1 MSQLRTRFAPSPTGY
16 LHIGGLRTALYSY
29 LYAKKQNGKFI
40 LRIEDTDQGRYVE
53 GAVEIIYRTLRETGI
68 LYDEGPD
75 VGGDYGPYI
84 QSQRKNEY
92 IKYAKQLVE
101 GGHAYYCFC
110 SEERL
115 QTLPEVNGARRYDK
129 HCLHLSKEEV
139 ERRLAAGEPFV
150 IRQNMPTTGSTTYH
164 DAVYGDITIE
174 NSELEDQIL
183 IKSDGMPTYNF
194 ANVID
199 DHLMGI
205 NCVMRGIEYLSSTP
219 KYNLL
224 YDAFGWERPMYIH
237 MPPIMK
243 DAQHKLSKRNGDA
256 SYEDLVKKGF
266 LKDAIINYIALLGW
280 SPKDDTEKMS
290 FDELKQKFD
299 ITGLNKS
306 PSIFDPQKLA
316 WLNSLYIKEMPAE
329 DFAAY
334 AKPWLESCYL
344 KDFDGGLVCKLIQSR
359 IETFAEIEDKL
370 RFLVEFEKFDNAL
383 YTNQKQKTDAETA
396 REILPLVRQKFAE
409 LDSERSDKAWSNE
422 NLYAALT
429 ELAAE
434 RGVKNGKVLWP
445 ARIALTGLAA
455 TPGGASEIA
464 ELLGKDET
472 LHRLDLATKWL
483 SDDKQN

>member
-1 MSQLRTRFAPSPTGY
+1 MNQLRTRFAPSPTGY

-29 LYAKKQNGKFI
+29 LYAKKMHGKFI
-40 LRIEDTDQGRYVE
+40 LRIEDTDQGRYVD

-68 LYDEGPD
+68 MYDEGPD

-92 IKYAKQLVE
+92 LKYAKQLVE
-101 GGHAYYCFC
+101 SGHAYYCFC

-115 QTLPEVNGARRYDK
+115 ASLPDVNGARRYDK
-129 HCLHLSKEEV
+129 HCLSLSKEEV
-139 ERRLAAGEPFV
+139 QRRLAAGEKYV
-150 IRQNMPTTGSTTYH
+150 IRQNMPTEGSTTYH

-199 DHLMGI
+199 DHLMAI

-224 YDAFGWERPMYIH
+224 YDAFGWEKPMYIH

-256 SYEDLVKKGF
+256 SYEDLIKKGF

-280 SPKDDTEKMS
+280 SPKDDSEKMS
-290 FDELKQKFD
+290 FAELEQKFD
-299 ITGLNKS
+299 ISGINKS
-306 PSIFDPQKLA
+306 PSIFDPMKLA
-316 WLNSLYIKEMPAE
+316 WLNSLYIKEMTAE
-329 DFAAY
+329 DFASY
-334 AKPWLESCYL
+334 ATPWIENCPL
-344 KDFDGGLVCKLIQSR
+344 KNFDKTLVCKLIQSR

-370 RFLVEFEKFDNAL
+370 RFLWEFGPFDSNL
-383 YTNQKQKTDAETA
+383 YVNQKQKTDADTA
-396 REILPLVRQKFAE
+396 RAILPLVREKFANVE
-409 LDSERSDKAWSNE
+409 VWDNAH
-422 NLYAALT
+422 LYESLVQ
-429 ELAAE
+429 LATE
-434 RGVKNGKVLWP
+434 RGVKHGKVLWP

-464 ELLGKDET
+464 EIIGKEET
-472 LHRLDLATKWL
+472 LRRLDMSLAQL
-483 SDDKQN
+483 NA

>member
-1 MSQLRTRFAPSPTGY
+1 MSELRTRFAPSPTGY

-29 LYAKKQNGKFI
+29 LYAKKMNGKFI
-40 LRIEDTDQGRYVE
+40 LRIEDTDQGRYVD

-68 LYDEGPD
+68 MYDEGPD

-84 QSQRKNEY
+84 QSERKNEY
-92 IKYAKQLVE
+92 LFYAEKLVE
-101 GGHAYYCFC
+101 SGHAYYCFC

-115 QTLPEVNGARRYDK
+115 ASLPDINGARRYDK
-129 HCLHLSKEEV
+129 HCLNLSKEEIA
-139 ERRLAAGEPFV
+139 ERLARGDKYV
-150 IRQNMPTTGSTTYH
+150 IRQNMPVTGNSTYH
-164 DAVYGDITIE
+164 DVVYGDITIE

-224 YDAFGWERPMYIH
+224 YDAFGWERPVYIH

-256 SYEDLVKKGF
+256 SYEDLIKKGF

-280 SPKDDTEKMS
+280 SPKDDSEKMS
-290 FDELKQKFD
+290 FAELQRKFD
-299 ITGLNKS
+299 VSGINKS
-306 PSIFDPQKLA
+306 PSIFDPMKLA
-316 WLNSLYIKEMPAE
+316 WLNSLYIKEMPPESFAE
-329 DFAAY
+329 Y
-334 AKPWLESCYL
+334 AKPWLETCYL
-344 KDFDGGLVCKLIQSR
+344 KDFDKRLVCKLIQSR

-370 RFLVEFEKFDNAL
+370 RFLVEFGDIDDGL
-383 YTNQKQKTDAETA
+383 YVNQKQKADAA
-396 REILPLVRQKFAE
+396 LAKNILPKIKDKLYVLKNWDNQNLFDTLVELSAE
-409 LDSERSDKAWSNE
+409 LDCKKGA
-422 NLYAALT
+422 
-429 ELAAE
+429 
-434 RGVKNGKVLWP
+434 VLWI
-445 ARIALTGLAA
+445 ARIALTGLAV

-464 ELLGKDET
+464 EILGKEET
-472 LHRLDLATKWL
+472 LRRIDCAIMQL
-483 SDDKQN
+483 NG

>member
-29 LYAKKQNGKFI
+29 LYAKKNNGKFI

-68 LYDEGPD
+68 MYDEGPD
-75 VGGDYGPYI
+75 VGGDFGPYI

-92 IKYAKQLVE
+92 LAYAKQLVE
-101 GGHAYYCFC
+101 SGHAYYCFC
-110 SEERL
+110 TEERL
-115 QTLPEVNGARRYDK
+115 ASLPDVNGARRYDK
-129 HCLHLSKEEV
+129 HCLSLSKEEV
-139 ERRLAAGEPFV
+139 EARIAAGEKYV
-150 IRQNMPTTGSTTYH
+150 IRQNMPTTGNTTYH

-224 YDAFGWERPMYIH
+224 YDALGWERPMYIH

-280 SPKDDTEKMS
+280 SPKDDSEKMT
-290 FDELKQKFD
+290 FEQLKEKFD
-299 ITGLNKS
+299 IVGINKS
-306 PSIFDPQKLA
+306 PSIFDPVKLA
-316 WLNSLYIKEMPAE
+316 WLNSLYIKEMTPE
-329 DFAAY
+329 DFSAY
-334 AKPWLESCYL
+334 AAPWIEDTYL
-344 KDFDGGLVCKLIQSR
+344 KDFDRALVCKLIQSR
-359 IETFAEIEDKL
+359 IETFAEIPEKL
-370 RFLVEFEKFDNAL
+370 RFLVEYGAFDNQL
-383 YTNQKQKTDAETA
+383 YTNQKQKTDAALAKEVLPQIKQALQAVETWDN
-396 REILPLVRQKFAE
+396 Q
-409 LDSERSDKAWSNE
+409 
-422 NLYAALT
+422 NLYQALVA
-429 ELAAE
+429 LAQSLQM
-434 RGVKNGKVLWP
+434 KNGKILWP

-464 ELLGKDET
+464 EIIGKEET
-472 LHRLDLATKWL
+472 LRRLDFAIAQL
-483 SDDKQN
+483 N

>member
-1 MSQLRTRFAPSPTGY
+1 MSELRTRFAPSPTGY

-29 LYAKKQNGKFI
+29 LYAKKNDGKFI

-53 GAVEIIYRTLRETGI
+53 GAVDIIYRTLRETG
-68 LYDEGPD
+68 LVYDEGPD

-92 IKYAKQLVE
+92 LKYAKQLVE
-101 GGHAYYCFC
+101 SGHAYYCFC

-115 QTLPEVNGARRYDK
+115 ASLPSVNGARRYDK
-129 HCLHLSKEEV
+129 HCLSLSADEV
-139 ERRLAAGEPFV
+139 QRRIAAGEPYV
-150 IRQNMPTTGSTTYH
+150 IRQNMPTEGSTTYH

-224 YDAFGWERPMYIH
+224 YDALGWERPTYIH

-256 SYEDLVKKGF
+256 SYEDLIKKGF

-290 FDELKQKFD
+290 FAELEQKFD
-299 ITGLNKS
+299 ISGINKS

-316 WLNSLYIKEMPAE
+316 WLNSLYIKDMSPEE
-329 DFAAY
+329 FADY
-334 AKPWLESCYL
+334 ATPWIDGCYL
-344 KDFDGGLVCKLIQSR
+344 RDFDKSLVCKLIQSR
-359 IETFAEIEDKL
+359 IETFAEIADKL
-370 RFLVEFEKFDNAL
+370 RFLAEYEDFDLSL
-383 YTNQKQKTDAETA
+383 YNNQKQKTDAQTA
-396 REILPLVRQKFAE
+396 KEVLPLVRQKFEQVEVWDNQHLYDA
-409 LDSERSDKAWSNE
+409 LVAVAQE
-422 NLYAALT
+422 N
-429 ELAAE
+429 
-434 RGVKNGKVLWP
+434 GWKNGKVLWP
-445 ARIALTGLAA
+445 ARIAVTGWTA

-464 ELLGKDET
+464 ELLGKGEA
-472 LHRLDLATKWL
+472 LRRLDQAISRL
-483 SDDKQN
+483 

>member
-29 LYAKKQNGKFI
+29 LYAKKNNGKFI

-68 LYDEGPD
+68 MYDEGPD
-75 VGGDYGPYI
+75 VGGDFGPYI

-92 IKYAKQLVE
+92 LAYAKQLVAS
-101 GGHAYYCFC
+101 GHAYYCFC
-110 SEERL
+110 TEERL
-115 QTLPEVNGARRYDK
+115 ASLPDVNGARRYDK
-129 HCLHLSKEEV
+129 HCLSLSKEEV
-139 ERRLAAGEPFV
+139 EARIAAGEKYV
-150 IRQNMPTTGSTTYH
+150 IRQNMPTTGNTTYH

-224 YDAFGWERPMYIH
+224 YDALGWERPMYIH

-280 SPKDDTEKMS
+280 SPKDDSEKMT
-290 FDELKQKFD
+290 FEQLKEKFD
-299 ITGLNKS
+299 IVGINKS
-306 PSIFDPQKLA
+306 PSIFDPVKLA
-316 WLNSLYIKEMPAE
+316 WLNSLYIKEMTPE
-329 DFAAY
+329 DFSAY
-334 AKPWLESCYL
+334 AAPWIKDTYL
-344 KDFDGGLVCKLIQSR
+344 KNFDRALVCKLIQSR
-359 IETFAEIEDKL
+359 IETFAEIPEKL
-370 RFLVEFEKFDNAL
+370 RFLVEYGAFDNQL
-383 YTNQKQKTDAETA
+383 YTNQKQKTDAALAKEVLPQIKKAFQAVETWDN
-396 REILPLVRQKFAE
+396 Q
-409 LDSERSDKAWSNE
+409 
-422 NLYAALT
+422 NLYQALVA
-429 ELAAE
+429 LAQSLQM
-434 RGVKNGKVLWP
+434 KNGKILWP

-464 ELLGKDET
+464 EIIGKEET
-472 LHRLDLATKWL
+472 LRRLDFAIAQL
-483 SDDKQN
+483 N

>member
-29 LYAKKQNGKFI
+29 LYAKKMNGKFI
-40 LRIEDTDQGRYVE
+40 LRIEDTDQGRYVP

-68 LYDEGPD
+68 MYDEGPD

-92 IKYAKQLVE
+92 LKYAKQLVE
-101 GGHAYYCFC
+101 SGHAYYCFC
-110 SEERL
+110 TEERL
-115 QTLPEVNGARRYDK
+115 LSLPDVKGARRYDK
-129 HCLHLSKEEV
+129 HCLHLSKQEV
-139 ERRLAAGEPFV
+139 EERLARGDKYV
-150 IRQNMPTTGSTTYH
+150 IRQNMPTEGSTTYH

-205 NCVMRGIEYLSSTP
+205 NCVMRGTEYLSSTP

-243 DAQHKLSKRNGDA
+243 DAHNKLSKRNGDA
-256 SYEDLVKKGF
+256 SYEDLIKKGF

-280 SPKDDTEKMS
+280 SPKDDSEKMS
-290 FDELKQKFD
+290 FEELKSKFD
-299 ITGLNKS
+299 ISGINKS

-316 WLNSLYIKEMPAE
+316 WLNSQYIKEMTPQQ
-329 DFAAY
+329 FADY
-334 AKPWLESCYL
+334 AAPWIDDCYL
-344 KDFDGGLVCKLIQSR
+344 KDFDRALVCKLVQGR
-359 IETFAEIEDKL
+359 VETFAEIPDKL
-370 RFLVEFEKFDNAL
+370 RFLQQFDDFDNAL
-383 YTNQKQKTDAETA
+383 YQNQKQKTDEATA
-396 REILPLVRQKFAE
+396 KEILPLVSKAFAE
-409 LDSERSDKAWSNE
+409 VEQWDNE
-422 NLYAALT
+422 HLYGALVQ
-429 ELAAE
+429 LAQQQ
-434 RGVKNGKVLWP
+434 GVKNGKVLWP

-464 ELLGKDET
+464 ELLGRDET
-472 LHRLDLATKWL
+472 LRRLDRSISRL
-483 SDDKQN
+483 

>member
-1 MSQLRTRFAPSPTGY
+1 MKELRTRFAPSPTGY
-16 LHIGGLRTALYSY
+16 LHIGGLRSALYSY
-29 LYAKKQNGKFI
+29 LYAKKNNGKFI

-53 GAVEIIYRTLRETGI
+53 GAVEVIYRTLHETG
-68 LYDEGPD
+68 LNYDEGPD

-92 IKYAKQLVE
+92 MKYALQLVE
-101 GGHAYYCFC
+101 SGHAYYCFC

-115 QTLPEVNGARRYDK
+115 ESLPAVNGARRYDK
-129 HCLHLSKEEV
+129 HCLHLSKQEV
-139 ERRLAAGEPFV
+139 AERLQRGDKFV
-150 IRQNMPTTGSTTYH
+150 IRQNMPTEGSTTYH

-224 YDAFGWERPMYIH
+224 YDALGWERPMYIH

-256 SYEDLVKKGF
+256 SYDDLINKGF

-280 SPKDDTEKMS
+280 SPKDDSEKMS
-290 FDELKQKFD
+290 FDELLQKFD
-299 ITGLNKS
+299 VSGINKS

-316 WLNSLYIKEMPAE
+316 WLNSLYIKEMTPEAFADYAE
-329 DFAAY
+329 
-334 AKPWLESCYL
+334 PWLQRCYL
-344 KDFDGGLVCKLIQSR
+344 KDFDKKLVCKLIQSR
-359 IETFAEIEDKL
+359 VETFAEIEDKL
-370 RFLVEFEKFDNAL
+370 RFLVQFDQFDPAL
-383 YTNQKQKTDAETA
+383 YTNQKQKTDASTA
-396 REILPLVRQKFAE
+396 LEVLPKVRNAFAAVQVW
-409 LDSERSDKAWSNE
+409 DNDH
-422 NLYAALT
+422 LYVALID
-429 ELAAE
+429 LAQQL
-434 RGVKNGKVLWP
+434 GVKNGKVLWP
-445 ARIALTGLAA
+445 ARIAITGLAA

-464 ELLGKDET
+464 ELLGKTET
-472 LHRLDLATKWL
+472 LARLDRSIAQLEAL
-483 SDDKQN
+483 

>member
-1 MSQLRTRFAPSPTGY
+1 MTELRTRFAPSPTGY

-29 LYAKKQNGKFI
+29 LYAKKNNGKFI

-53 GAVEIIYRTLRETGI
+53 GAVDIIYRTLRETG
-68 LYDEGPD
+68 LVYDEGPD

-92 IKYAKQLVE
+92 LKYALQLVE
-101 GGHAYYCFC
+101 SGHAYYCFC
-110 SEERL
+110 TEERL
-115 QTLPEVNGARRYDK
+115 ASLPSVNGARRYDK
-129 HCLHLSKEEV
+129 HCLSLSADEV
-139 ERRLAAGEPFV
+139 QRRIANGEPFV
-150 IRQNMPTTGSTTYH
+150 IRQNMPTEGSTTYH

-224 YDAFGWERPMYIH
+224 YDALGWERPTYIH

-256 SYEDLVKKGF
+256 SYEDLIKKGF

-290 FDELKQKFD
+290 FAELEQKFD
-299 ITGLNKS
+299 VSGINKS

-316 WLNSLYIKEMPAE
+316 WLNGLYIKDMSPEEFAE
-329 DFAAY
+329 Y
-334 AKPWLESCYL
+334 ATPWIDDCYL
-344 KDFDGGLVCKLIQSR
+344 RDFDKTLVCKLIQSR
-359 IETFAEIEDKL
+359 IETFAEIADKL
-370 RFLVEFEKFDNAL
+370 RFLAEYEDFDLSL
-383 YTNQKQKTDAETA
+383 YNNQKQKTDAQTA
-396 REILPLVRQKFAE
+396 KEVLPLVRQKFEQAE
-409 LDSERSDKAWSNE
+409 VWDNQHLYEALVAVAQE
-422 NLYAALT
+422 N
-429 ELAAE
+429 
-434 RGVKNGKVLWP
+434 GWKNGKVLWP
-445 ARIALTGLAA
+445 ARIAVTGWTA

-464 ELLGKDET
+464 ELLGKGET
-472 LHRLDLATKWL
+472 LRRLDQAISRL
-483 SDDKQN
+483 Q

>member
-1 MSQLRTRFAPSPTGY
+1 MTQLRTRFAPSPTGY

-29 LYAKKQNGKFI
+29 LYAKKNNGKFI
-40 LRIEDTDQGRYVE
+40 LRIEDTDQGRYVD
-53 GAVEIIYRTLRETGI
+53 GAVEIIYRTLHETG
-68 LYDEGPD
+68 LDYDEGPD

-84 QSQRKNEY
+84 QSQRADEY
-92 IKYAKQLVE
+92 MKYALQLVE
-101 GGHAYYCFC
+101 SGHAYYCFC

-115 QTLPEVNGARRYDK
+115 ESLPAVNGARRYDK

-139 ERRLAAGEPFV
+139 AMRLARGDKFV
-150 IRQNMPTTGSTTYH
+150 IRQNMPQTGSTTYH

-199 DHLMGI
+199 DHLMAI

-256 SYEDLVKKGF
+256 SYEDLIAKGF
-266 LKDAIINYIALLGW
+266 VKEAIINYIALLGW
-280 SPKDDTEKMS
+280 SPKDDSEKMS
-290 FDELKQKFD
+290 FDELLAKFD
-299 ITGLNKS
+299 IGGINKS
-306 PSIFDPQKLA
+306 PSIFDPMKLA
-316 WLNSLYIKEMPAE
+316 WLNSLYIKEMSPEA
-329 DFAAY
+329 FADY
-334 AKPWLESCYL
+334 ASPWIDKCYL
-344 KDFDGGLVCKLIQSR
+344 KNFDKALVCKLIQGR

-370 RFLVEFEKFDNAL
+370 RFLTEFGPFDAAL
-383 YTNQKQKTDAETA
+383 YDNQKQKTNADTA
-396 REILPLVRQKFAE
+396 REVLPLVKEKFARVE
-409 LDSERSDKAWSNE
+409 QWNNDD
-422 NLYAALT
+422 LYGALI
-429 ELAAE
+429 ELAQQL
-434 RGVKNGKVLWP
+434 GVKNGKVLWP

-464 ELLGKDET
+464 ELLGREET
-472 LHRLDLATKWL
+472 LRRLEQSIARL
-483 SDDKQN
+483 N

>member
-29 LYAKKQNGKFI
+29 LYAKKNNGKFI

-68 LYDEGPD
+68 MYDEGPD
-75 VGGDYGPYI
+75 VGGDFGPYI

-92 IKYAKQLVE
+92 LAYAKQLVE
-101 GGHAYYCFC
+101 SGHAYYCFC
-110 SEERL
+110 TEERL
-115 QTLPEVNGARRYDK
+115 ASLPDVNGARRYDK
-129 HCLHLSKEEV
+129 HCLSLSKEEV
-139 ERRLAAGEPFV
+139 EARIAAGEKYV
-150 IRQNMPTTGSTTYH
+150 IRQNMPTTGNTTYH

-280 SPKDDTEKMS
+280 SPKDDSEKMT
-290 FDELKQKFD
+290 FEQLKEKFD
-299 ITGLNKS
+299 IVGINKS
-306 PSIFDPQKLA
+306 PSIFDPVKLA
-316 WLNSLYIKEMPAE
+316 WLNSLYIKEMTPE
-329 DFAAY
+329 DFSAY
-334 AKPWLESCYL
+334 AAPWIEDTYL
-344 KDFDGGLVCKLIQSR
+344 KDFDRALVCKLIQSR
-359 IETFAEIEDKL
+359 IETFAEIPEKL
-370 RFLVEFEKFDNAL
+370 RFLVEYGAFDNQL
-383 YTNQKQKTDAETA
+383 YTNQKQKTDAALAKEVLPQIKQAFQAVETWDN
-396 REILPLVRQKFAE
+396 Q
-409 LDSERSDKAWSNE
+409 
-422 NLYAALT
+422 NLYQALVA
-429 ELAAE
+429 LAQSLQM
-434 RGVKNGKVLWP
+434 KNGKILWP

-464 ELLGKDET
+464 EIIGKEET
-472 LHRLDLATKWL
+472 LRRLDFAIAQL
-483 SDDKQN
+483 D

>member
-29 LYAKKQNGKFI
+29 LYAKKNNGKFI

-68 LYDEGPD
+68 MYDEGPD
-75 VGGDYGPYI
+75 VGGDFGPYI

-92 IKYAKQLVE
+92 LAYAKQLVE
-101 GGHAYYCFC
+101 SGHAYYCFC
-110 SEERL
+110 TEERL
-115 QTLPEVNGARRYDK
+115 ASLPDVNGARRYDK
-129 HCLHLSKEEV
+129 HCLSLSKEEV
-139 ERRLAAGEPFV
+139 EARIAAGEKYV
-150 IRQNMPTTGSTTYH
+150 IRQNMPTTGNTTYH

-224 YDAFGWERPMYIH
+224 YDALGWERPMYIH

-280 SPKDDTEKMS
+280 SPKDDSEKMT
-290 FDELKQKFD
+290 FEQLKEKFD
-299 ITGLNKS
+299 IVGINKS
-306 PSIFDPQKLA
+306 PSIFDPVKLA
-316 WLNSLYIKEMPAE
+316 WLNSLYIKEMTPE
-329 DFAAY
+329 DFSAY
-334 AKPWLESCYL
+334 AAPWIEDTYL
-344 KDFDGGLVCKLIQSR
+344 KNFDRALVCKLIQSR
-359 IETFAEIEDKL
+359 IETFAEIPEKL
-370 RFLVEFEKFDNAL
+370 RFLVEYGTFDNQL
-383 YTNQKQKTDAETA
+383 YTNQKQKTDAALAKEVLPQIKQAFQAVETWDN
-396 REILPLVRQKFAE
+396 Q
-409 LDSERSDKAWSNE
+409 
-422 NLYAALT
+422 NLYQALVA
-429 ELAAE
+429 LAQSLQM
-434 RGVKNGKVLWP
+434 KNGKILWP

-464 ELLGKDET
+464 EIIGKEET
-472 LHRLDLATKWL
+472 LRRLDFAIAQL
-483 SDDKQN
+483 N

>member
-29 LYAKKQNGKFI
+29 LYAKKNNGKFI

-53 GAVEIIYRTLRETGI
+53 GAVEIIYRTLHETG
-68 LYDEGPD
+68 LNYDEGPD

-84 QSQRKNEY
+84 QSQRSDEY
-92 IKYAKQLVE
+92 LKYARQLVKS
-101 GGHAYYCFC
+101 GHAYYCFC

-115 QTLPEVNGARRYDK
+115 ESLPSVNGARRYDK
-129 HCLHLSKEEV
+129 HCLHLSEQEV
-139 ERRLAAGEPFV
+139 AERLARGDKYV
-150 IRQNMPTTGSTTYH
+150 IRQNMPTEGSTTYH

-256 SYEDLVKKGF
+256 SYEDLIAKGF
-266 LKDAIINYIALLGW
+266 LKEAIINYIALLGW
-280 SPKDDTEKMS
+280 SPKDDSEKMS
-290 FDELKQKFD
+290 FDELLSKFD
-299 ITGLNKS
+299 ISGINKS
-306 PSIFDPQKLA
+306 PSIFDPKKLA
-316 WLNSLYIKEMPAE
+316 WLNSLYIKEMSPEAFE
-329 DFAAY
+329 EY
-334 AKPWLESCYL
+334 ASPWLDRCYL
-344 KDFDGGLVCKLIQSR
+344 KDFDKEKVCKLIQSR

-370 RFLVEFEKFDNAL
+370 RFLVEFGDFDNAL
-383 YTNQKQKTDAETA
+383 YENQKQKTDASTA
-396 REILPLVRQKFAE
+396 KEVLPLVRDKFASAA
-409 LDSERSDKAWSNE
+409 LWDNE
-422 NLYAALT
+422 HLYAALV
-429 ELAAE
+429 ELAQE
-434 RGVKNGKVLWP
+434 MGVKNGKVLWP

-464 ELLGKDET
+464 ELLGREET
-472 LHRLDLATKWL
+472 LRRLDRSITQLG
-483 SDDKQN
+483 

>member
-1 MSQLRTRFAPSPTGY
+1 MNQLRTRFAPSPTGY

-29 LYAKKQNGKFI
+29 LYAKKMHGKFI
-40 LRIEDTDQGRYVE
+40 LRIEDTDQGRYVD

-68 LYDEGPD
+68 MYDEGPD

-92 IKYAKQLVE
+92 LKYAKQLVE
-101 GGHAYYCFC
+101 SGHAYYCFC

-115 QTLPEVNGARRYDK
+115 ASLPDVNGARRYDK
-129 HCLHLSKEEV
+129 HCLSLSKEEV
-139 ERRLAAGEPFV
+139 QRRLAAGEKYV
-150 IRQNMPTTGSTTYH
+150 IRQNMPTEGSTTYH
-164 DAVYGDITIE
+164 DAVYGDITVE

-199 DHLMGI
+199 DHLMAI

-224 YDAFGWERPMYIH
+224 YDAFGWEKPMYIH

-256 SYEDLVKKGF
+256 SYEDLIKKGF

-280 SPKDDTEKMS
+280 SPKDDSEKMS
-290 FDELKQKFD
+290 FAELEQKFD
-299 ITGLNKS
+299 ISGINKS
-306 PSIFDPQKLA
+306 PSIFDPMKLA
-316 WLNSLYIKEMPAE
+316 WLNSLYIKEMTAE
-329 DFAAY
+329 DFASY
-334 AKPWLESCYL
+334 ATPWIENCPL
-344 KDFDGGLVCKLIQSR
+344 KNFDKTLVCKLIQSR

-370 RFLVEFEKFDNAL
+370 RFLWEFGPFDSNL
-383 YTNQKQKTDAETA
+383 YFNQKQKTDADTA
-396 REILPLVRQKFAE
+396 RAILPLVREKFANVE
-409 LDSERSDKAWSNE
+409 VWDNE
-422 NLYAALT
+422 HLYESLVQLAT
-429 ELAAE
+429 EQ
-434 RGVKNGKVLWP
+434 GVKHGKVLWP

-464 ELLGKDET
+464 EIIGKEET
-472 LHRLDLATKWL
+472 LRRLDMSLAQL
-483 SDDKQN
+483 NA

>member
-29 LYAKKQNGKFI
+29 LYAKKMNGKFI
-40 LRIEDTDQGRYVE
+40 LRIEDTDQGRYVP

-68 LYDEGPD
+68 MYDEGPD

-92 IKYAKQLVE
+92 LKYAKQLVE
-101 GGHAYYCFC
+101 SGHAYYCFC
-110 SEERL
+110 TEERL
-115 QTLPEVNGARRYDK
+115 LSLPDVNGARRYDK
-129 HCLHLSKEEV
+129 HCLHLSKQEV
-139 ERRLAAGEPFV
+139 EERLARGDKYV
-150 IRQNMPTTGSTTYH
+150 IRQNMPTEGSTTYH

-205 NCVMRGIEYLSSTP
+205 NCVMRGTEYLSSTP

-243 DAQHKLSKRNGDA
+243 DAHNKLSKRNGDA
-256 SYEDLVKKGF
+256 SYEDLIKKGF

-280 SPKDDTEKMS
+280 SPKDDSEKMS
-290 FDELKQKFD
+290 FEELKSKFD
-299 ITGLNKS
+299 ISGINKS

-316 WLNSLYIKEMPAE
+316 WLNSQYIKEMTPQQ
-329 DFAAY
+329 FADY
-334 AKPWLESCYL
+334 AAPWIDDCYL
-344 KDFDGGLVCKLIQSR
+344 KDFDRALVCKLVQGR
-359 IETFAEIEDKL
+359 VETFAEIPDKL
-370 RFLVEFEKFDNAL
+370 RFLQQFDDFDNAL
-383 YTNQKQKTDAETA
+383 YQNQKQKTDEATA
-396 REILPLVRQKFAE
+396 KEILPLVRKAFAE
-409 LDSERSDKAWSNE
+409 VEQWDNE
-422 NLYAALT
+422 HLYGALVQ
-429 ELAAE
+429 LAQQQ
-434 RGVKNGKVLWP
+434 GVKNGKVLWP

-464 ELLGKDET
+464 ELLGREET
-472 LHRLDLATKWL
+472 LRRLGRSISRL
-483 SDDKQN
+483 

>member
-29 LYAKKQNGKFI
+29 LYAKKMNGKFI
-40 LRIEDTDQGRYVE
+40 LRIEDTDQGRYVP

-68 LYDEGPD
+68 MYDEGPD

-92 IKYAKQLVE
+92 LKYAKQLVE
-101 GGHAYYCFC
+101 SGHAYYCFC
-110 SEERL
+110 TEERL
-115 QTLPEVNGARRYDK
+115 LSLPDVNGARRYDK
-129 HCLHLSKEEV
+129 HCLHLSKQEV
-139 ERRLAAGEPFV
+139 EERLARGDKYV
-150 IRQNMPTTGSTTYH
+150 IRQNMPTEGSTTYH

-205 NCVMRGIEYLSSTP
+205 NCVMRGTEYLSSTP

-243 DAQHKLSKRNGDA
+243 DAHNKLSKRNGDA

-280 SPKDDTEKMS
+280 SPKDDSEKMS
-290 FDELKQKFD
+290 FEELKSKFD
-299 ITGLNKS
+299 ISGINKS

-316 WLNSLYIKEMPAE
+316 WLNSQYIKEMTPQQFAE
-329 DFAAY
+329 YAA
-334 AKPWLESCYL
+334 PWIDDCYL
-344 KDFDGGLVCKLIQSR
+344 KDFDRALVCKLVQGR
-359 IETFAEIEDKL
+359 VETFAEIPDKL
-370 RFLVEFEKFDNAL
+370 RFLQQFDDFDNAL
-383 YTNQKQKTDAETA
+383 YQNQKQKTDEATA
-396 REILPLVRQKFAE
+396 KEILPLVRKAFAE
-409 LDSERSDKAWSNE
+409 VEQWDNE
-422 NLYAALT
+422 HLYGALVQ
-429 ELAAE
+429 LAQQQ
-434 RGVKNGKVLWP
+434 GVKNGKVLWP

-464 ELLGKDET
+464 ELLGRDET
-472 LHRLDLATKWL
+472 LRRLDRSISRL
-483 SDDKQN
+483 